1 MSVKEFAAY
10 QNMTERA
17 VWNRIYRNQL
27 PHKRWGRRVLIS
39 LDEWEKLL
47 DDLPGCTAQQALD
60 VTEAAEAARHGRRN
74 QEKPSEPREITVEEW
89 LLLPYEG

>member
-1 MSVKEFAAY
+1 MKKFVSVKEFAAY

-17 VWNRIYRNQL
+17 VWNRIYRKQL
-27 PHKRWGRRVLIS
+27 PHKRWGKRVLIS

-60 VTEAAEAARHGRRN
+60 VTEAARHGR
-74 QEKPSEPREITVEEW
+74 
-89 LLLPYEG
+89 